1 MPGAETSERNVTLAT
16 RHDGGQP
23 AVHRPSSLKA
33 TGRDADGC
41 PVKFDR
47 LVIEHAEHR
56 VTFDLHP
63 RLTVVAGLGQLERD
77 GLINEF
83 VGALGSSRPGVHLE
97 LTADDGHRFAL
108 FRPVGDT
115 HRVIDVDAREDV
127 TAHFVGPDG
136 EIDLLQRAELDQRSA
151 RRAMRITSE
160 DLVGASETSE
170 RIRRL
175 SSSDQDELW
184 RAADDTLEAERRL
197 EDEARAAGGNVEDA
211 EVIASI
217 EEHHERFEQTQA
229 ESEQVRRATFLI
241 AGIAALLSIPLAPAV
256 GAVIVAPLA
265 MIAVLAV
272 VTSFVTWR
280 RAERARSAETDALAE
295 AGAQSY
301 LGFHLQR
308 VNGLLASDLSRQRLL
323 HAADE
328 HRDAQRAWEALAGDT
343 PAAWALA
350 RRDTIVAAA
359 RAQREMDGLTEPG
372 AAPEETGAI
381 VHEFLGRLDALRHL
395 GPGGESFPA
404 LLDEPF
410 EHLPAAALPT
420 LLETLVLT
428 TEHQQVV
435 LLSSDERLADWARVE
450 SMTGT
455 MSLVEPVPTATVDI
469 T

>member
-1 MPGAETSERNVTLAT
+1 
-16 RHDGGQP
+16 
-23 AVHRPSSLKA
+23 
-33 TGRDADGC
+33 
-41 PVKFDR
+41 VKFER
-47 LVIEHAEHR
+47 LVIEHAGHR

-97 LTADDGHRFAL
+97 LAADDGHRFAL
-108 FRPVGDT
+108 FRPLGDT

-127 TAHFVGPDG
+127 TEHFTGPDG

-170 RIRRL
+170 RIRHL
-175 SSSDQDELW
+175 SGCDQDELW
-184 RAADDTLEAERRL
+184 RAAEATVEAEQRL
-197 EDEARAAGGNVEDA
+197 EDEAQAAGGNVEDA

-217 EEHHERFEQTQA
+217 EDHHERFEQTQA
-229 ESEQVRRATFLI
+229 ESEHVRRATFLI

-256 GAVIVAPLA
+256 GAIIVAPLA
-265 MIAVLAV
+265 VIALLAV
-272 VTSFVTWR
+272 ATSFVTWR
-280 RAERARSAETDALAE
+280 RAEQARAAEADALAE

-308 VNGLLASDLSRQRLL
+308 VNGLLASDLNRQRLL

-328 HRDAQRAWEALAGDT
+328 HRDALRAWASLAGET
-343 PAAWALA
+343 PAAWALE
-350 RRDTIVAAA
+350 RRDTISAAA
-359 RAQREMDGLTEPG
+359 RAQREVAGLADRDGSPDG
-372 AAPEETGAI
+372 TGAI

-395 GPGGESFPA
+395 GPGDESFPA

-410 EHLPAAALPT
+410 EHLADAALPT

-435 LLSSDERLADWARVE
+435 LLSSDPRLADWARVE
-450 SMTGT
+450 AMTGA
-455 MSLVEPVPTATVDI
+455 MSLIEPVPTATVDI